1 MNNSIL
7 IVGGGLAAQRAADTL
22 RRAGHDGPLTM
33 VCAEPHRPYD
43 RPPLSKEVLTGAHA
57 HDGVF
62 FRAEDWYRD
71 KDVELVIGT
80 AATQLRRR
88 ERRIVLAD
96 GSELPYDK
104 LLIAT
109 GSRPRTL
116 PAFDGFE
123 NVSVLRTLDDSLAL
137 GAALRAG
144 GRVAVIGAGFIG
156 QEVAAGAR
164 KLGLDV
170 TMVEAAPS
178 ILGHVLGEEVGDWFA
193 DLHRSEG
200 VDVVLGHHVRQVVG
214 NGRVQALELSD
225 GTTVDVDHV
234 VVGVGVDPDTEW
246 LSGSG
251 LAPSGIEVDDAGRT
265 VDENVFAAGD
275 VAAAFDPVL
284 GRHVP
289 GSHWEAASRQGAR
302 AARAMLGLEPGRA
315 PISSFWTDQYGL
327 RIQYLGRAPL
337 ADDIAIDGSPGEQ
350 DFAVI
355 YRRAGR
361 PLAALLVN
369 RPAALPEMRR
379 MLETGDEPALSA
391 R

>member
-1 MNNSIL
+1 MNKSIL
-7 IVGGGLAAQRAADTL
+7 IVGGGLAAQRAAETL

-33 VCAEPHRPYD
+33 VCAEPRRPYD
-43 RPPLSKEVLTGAHA
+43 RPPLSKDVLTGAHA

-62 FRAEDWYRD
+62 FRPEGWYRD

-80 AATQLRRR
+80 AATQLHRR
-88 ERRIVLAD
+88 ERRVVLAD
-96 GSELPYDK
+96 GSELSYDK

-116 PAFDGFE
+116 PAFAEFE

-156 QEVAAGAR
+156 QEVASGAR

-170 TMVEAAPS
+170 TMIEAAPS
-178 ILGHVLGEEVGDWFA
+178 ILGHVLGEAVGDWFA
-193 DLHRSEG
+193 DRHRSEG
-200 VDVVLGHHVRQVVG
+200 VDVVLGHHVREVLG
-214 NGRVQALELSD
+214 RGRVEALELSD
-225 GTTVDVDHV
+225 GTTVEVDHV
-234 VVGVGVDPDTEW
+234 VVGIGVEPDTEW

-251 LAPSGIEVDDAGRT
+251 LAPAGVEVDEAGRT
-265 VDENVFAAGD
+265 QDASVFAAGD
-275 VAAAFDPVL
+275 AAATFDPVL

-315 PISSFWTDQYGL
+315 PMSSFWTDQYGL

-337 ADDIAIDGSPGEQ
+337 ADEITIDGSLEEQ

-379 MLETGDEPALSA
+379 MLETGDELALSA
-391 R
+391 